1 MEDSVPFEG
10 RALSSN
16 HPAIRFR
23 WGSHVQLIGT
33 QSPQTEMPMMF
44 VYEITPTGG
53 QRCTVMLRSLYVE
66 VEVPRQSSGLRS
78 LSTGSRP

>member
-33 QSPQTEMPMMF
+33 QSPQTEMSMMF

-66 VEVPRQSSGLRS
+66 VEVPIQSSGLRR